1 MLNQYRDVFRCLR
14 KHDVRYVVIGGIA
27 AVLHGVPR
35 VTFDLDLLIQATEDN
50 ASRLLKALREAG
62 LGTASLTTTER
73 LLENEITIFKDR
85 LRIDVQTRTPG
96 LEFDLAWEQRESM
109 QHQDEE
115 FHVVCVSD
123 LIASKVACGREVDLS
138 DVAVLRDL
146 NSGSALDSG
155 NDLR

>member
-35 VTFDLDLLIQATEDN
+35 VTFNLDLLIEATEDN
-50 ASRLLKALREAG
+50 AARLLAALGEAN

-73 LLENEITIFKDR
+73 LLNNEITIFKDR

-96 LEFDLAWEQRESM
+96 IEFEQAWVQRETMRHSD
-109 QHQDEE
+109 QG
-115 FHVVCVSD
+115 FYVVCVED
-123 LIASKVACGREVDLS
+123 LIASKSACGREFDPS
-138 DVAVLRDL
+138 DVAVLREL
-146 NSGSALDSG
+146 QNEEG
-155 NDLR
+155 R